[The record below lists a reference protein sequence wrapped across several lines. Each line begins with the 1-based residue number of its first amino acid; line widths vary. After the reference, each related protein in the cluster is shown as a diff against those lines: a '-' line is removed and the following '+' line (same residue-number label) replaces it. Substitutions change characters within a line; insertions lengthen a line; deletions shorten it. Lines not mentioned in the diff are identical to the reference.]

1 MIAADELLKLDAT
14 AVVNRLKT
22 GDLSSLE
29 VLDALTARI
38 ESVEPHVNALPTLC
52 FERAHDA
59 AKTLMQKPLN
69 ERGVLAGLPVPIKD
83 LNPVAGVRTTFGS
96 RVHENFIPKT
106 SDIVVQGIERSGG
119 VIYAKS
125 NTPEFGAGGNTFN
138 DVFGITRNPFDLS
151 LSPAGSSGGAAVA
164 LVTGEA
170 WLAHGSDMAGSLRTP
185 ASFCGVTSLRPSP
198 GLIASGPALLPF
210 EVLGQN
216 GPMARNISDLALFLD
231 AMTGVSS
238 DAALSK
244 HAGTNQYV
252 DAVAAPRKPL
262 RIAYSDDLGVTDVD
276 PEVSSI
282 CRAAIAKLSGEGA
295 EVEESHPDLSESHF
309 AFDVLRAVA
318 YASGLGENLD
328 QTRDLM
334 KPEVVWNVE
343 QGLKVD
349 GDSIRQAL
357 AAQGR
362 VFQNLATFL
371 HDFDFLAAPAA
382 SVTPMPV
389 EERYIGYTEGLEIP
403 EYYRWLAI
411 AYAGT
416 TATQPIVTLPCGVT
430 EKGLP
435 VGLQLIGKAHDEYNL
450 LSFARYAE
458 TIFQWQRPALDPVLR
473 DLLT

>member
-1 MIAADELLKLDAT
+1 MNAADDILSLDAT
-14 AVVNRLKT
+14 AVVERLKS
-22 GDLSSLE
+22 GDLSPLELLDSLS
-29 VLDALTARI
+29 ARI

-52 FERAHDA
+52 LDRARDA
-59 AKTLMQKPLN
+59 AKALMAKPVE
-69 ERGVLAGLPVPIKD
+69 ERGVLSGLPVPIKD

-96 RVHENFIPKT
+96 KVHENFIPET
-106 SDIVVQGIERSGG
+106 SDILVQGIEQNGG

-151 LSPAGSSGGAAVA
+151 LSPGGSSGGAAVA

-216 GPMARNISDLALFLD
+216 GPMARNITDLALFLD
-231 AMTGVSS
+231 AMTGVSA

-244 HAGTNQYV
+244 HASSRAYV
-252 DAVAAPRKPL
+252 DAVASPRKPL
-262 RIAYSDDLGVTDVD
+262 RIAYSDDLGVTDTD
-276 PEVSSI
+276 SEVASI
-282 CRAAIAKLSGEGA
+282 CRAAVTELSRAGTG
-295 EVEESHPDLSESHF
+295 VEESHPDLSESHF
-309 AFDVLRAVA
+309 AFDVLRSVA
-318 YASGLGENLD
+318 YASRLGDNLD
-328 QTRDLM
+328 KTRELM

-349 GDSIRQAL
+349 GDSIRRAMI
-357 AAQGR
+357 AQGR

-371 HDFDFLAAPAA
+371 RDFDFIAAPAV
-382 SVTPMPV
+382 SVQPMPV

-430 EKGLP
+430 AAGLP
-435 VGLQLIGKAHDEYNL
+435 VGLQLIGKAHDEFNL

-458 TIFQWQRPALDPVLR
+458 TIFQWQRPVPDTVLQN
-473 DLLT
+473 LIA